1 MFGRKVLVLSL
12 ILVLCFGAGTA
23 LALDENPP
31 SEQLLKLTARANATV
46 ERLVENAE
54 ATAAR
59 LDELYNSGKMPYHAY
74 YSSTQAIANALVIST
89 EAVLNPVKLMCARE
103 GVSWRC
109 EYEEVHIGP
118 HTVYVDPI
126 YVPGNAS

>member
-1 MFGRKVLVLSL
+1 MFGRKVLALSL
-12 ILVLCFGAGTA
+12 ILILCFGAGTA

-31 SEQLLKLTARANATV
+31 SEQLLRLTARANATV
-46 ERLVENAE
+46 ERLVDNAV

-59 LDELYNSGKMPYHAY
+59 LDDLYDSGRLPYQAY

-89 EAVLNPVKLMCARE
+89 EAVLRPVKMMADRE
-103 GVSWRC
+103 GVSWSC
-109 EYEEVHIGP
+109 VYEEVQIGP
-118 HTVYVDPI
+118 HTVLVDPI